1 MFGGYLDIADFRS
14 NKGLVESYHM
24 NLIKYNYIHPEITE
38 IKNLKV
44 KTEKKNLRI
53 SRN

>member
-1 MFGGYLDIADFRS
+1 
-14 NKGLVESYHM
+14 M

-38 IKNLKV
+38 ITSLKV
-44 KTEKKNLRI
+44 KPEKKNLRI